1 MKLHGVAFVVINVV
15 IFCYWPI
22 KNSVINSYVKQY
34 ESWDI
39 ASELTTYKTKLH
51 NQSLESYNNAS
62 TLILKYDLIELLFM
76 LNQEIHSTT
85 FKTLDSLIK
94 IYNENN
100 APPYFAN
107 YNISEIITSNQYPSE
122 FESILKKLVII
133 DFAEHVYL
141 SSLGCNFIL
150 DRFCVIKIPNN
161 APVSK
166 YCVFGLASSF
176 DSENTFGNY
185 LVIGNNTILDPLE
198 VPYKLSSPFDST
210 TLIHKYVKLYN
221 QKDSLISTY
230 KTKIIDLN

>member
-1 MKLHGVAFVVINVV
+1 MKLHSLIFVAINVI

-22 KNSVINSYVKQY
+22 KNSVLSSYAKQY

-39 ASELTTYKTKLH
+39 ATDITTYKTKLKK
-51 NQSLESYNNAS
+51 QSLESYNNAS
-62 TLILKYDLIELLFM
+62 TLILKNDLLELLFM
-76 LNQEIHSTT
+76 LNQEIYSTPFT
-85 FKTLDSLIK
+85 TLDSFIK

-107 YNISEIITSNQYPSE
+107 HNISEIITSNQYPSE
-122 FESILKKLVII
+122 FESILKKLAII

-141 SSLGCNFIL
+141 NSLGCNFIL

-161 APVSK
+161 APVTK
-166 YCVFGLASSF
+166 YCVFCLASSF

-185 LVIGNNTILDPLE
+185 LVIGNETILDPLE
-198 VPYKLSSPFDST
+198 VPYKLTSPIDST

-230 KTKIIDLN
+230 KTKIIDLD